1 MRIKPIDLYACR
13 NAQMSI
19 KIKKKFKFIIL
30 SLILVLFAGLFLN
43 EQISASGQSLS
54 SKGVLILKDGADFAF
69 YADDVYYLQ
78 RELDALFNEI
88 K

>member
-1 MRIKPIDLYACR
+1 M
-13 NAQMSI
+13 
-19 KIKKKFKFIIL
+19 KKKFKFIIPAAI
-30 SLILVLFAGLFLN
+30 LILASCLFFSRQASAGDQNLH
-43 EQISASGQSLS
+43 
-54 SKGVLILKDGADFAF
+54 SKGILILKDGADFAF

>member
-1 MRIKPIDLYACR
+1 M
-13 NAQMSI
+13 
-19 KIKKKFKFIIL
+19 KKKFKFIMPAAIL
-30 SLILVLFAGLFLN
+30 MLVSCLFFSRQVSAGDQNLH
-43 EQISASGQSLS
+43 
-54 SKGVLILKDGADFAF
+54 SKGILILKDGADFAF